1 MPFTPSSHFLST
13 QNTDKQRPQQ
23 YHLNEELSAGSE
35 RSLKSHW
42 LHVAQQLWEVLAR
55 ADSLLRAH
63 PEHHGVIHA
72 APLISTAGARQGW
85 RAQGD
90 RSQGSRGC
98 QQPAGAVWQ
107 RRAALTGSPV
117 PRRNCSHDKVVSML
131 QGSGAMPTLV
141 VEEGIVNFSNGK
153 RAGQEGPGANR
164 NPKSEGS
171 QTCHV
176 SREAPHTLMG
186 SARCRHCLQL
196 GQEAAGFLGSGLI
209 PSLAAVQK
217 AQCTV

>member
-1 MPFTPSSHFLST
+1 
-13 QNTDKQRPQQ
+13 
-23 YHLNEELSAGSE
+23 
-35 RSLKSHW
+35 
-42 LHVAQQLWEVLAR
+42 
-55 ADSLLRAH
+55 
-63 PEHHGVIHA
+63 
-72 APLISTAGARQGW
+72 
-85 RAQGD
+85 
-90 RSQGSRGC
+90 
-98 QQPAGAVWQ
+98 
-107 RRAALTGSPV
+107 
-117 PRRNCSHDKVVSML
+117 
-131 QGSGAMPTLV
+131 MPTLV

-153 RAGQEGPGANR
+153 HAGQEGSGANR
-164 NPKSEGS
+164 NPKSKGS